1 MKKQELQRQQLG
13 VTETEAEHM
22 CGGEA
27 GLKRALSRG
36 DCRQDT
42 DGFFVFRRRL
52 VTDSESVSETNKVM
66 AQQSATPEDVLNMA
80 AGMHAEWSASLGFGV
95 DNWGCVDVSFLVEAR
110 SKGVALQL
118 RQECVGVFLFSFY
131 LFFKTGF

>member
-52 VTDSESVSETNKVM
+52 VTDSESLSETSKVM
-66 AQQSATPEDVLNMA
+66 AQQAVAPEDVLNMA
-80 AGMHAEWSASLGFGV
+80 DSMRAEFAASLGFGV
-95 DNWGCVDVSFLVEAR
+95 GHWGCVDVSF
-110 SKGVALQL
+110 
-118 RQECVGVFLFSFY
+118 FS
-131 LFFKTGF
+131 